1 MSMPRRVL
9 AWLLPLGATL
19 VLLAGCTTATP
30 PANTSSPATT
40 TSSPTASTPGTS
52 SPTASASSPT
62 ATASPV
68 CAAADAFA
76 EALTGFK
83 DTLKPG
89 ATLEQINS
97 ALDQVEKAYEDLLST
112 AGSAAQARVDAVR
125 SAEEQLAA
133 AVNDIPD
140 DATLTSAIDS
150 LRDEVATV
158 QAALSDFASQVRC

>member
-1 MSMPRRVL
+1 M
-9 AWLLPLGATL
+9 
-19 VLLAGCTTATP
+19 
-30 PANTSSPATT
+30 
-40 TSSPTASTPGTS
+40 
-52 SPTASASSPT
+52 
-62 ATASPV
+62 

-83 DTLKPG
+83 NTLKPG

-97 ALDQVEKAYEDLLST
+97 ALDQVEKTYDDLLST

-125 SAEEQLAA
+125 SAEEQLAS

-158 QAALSDFASQVRC
+158 QAALSDLASEVRC

>member
-19 VLLAGCTTATP
+19 VLLAGCTTSTP
-30 PANTSSPATT
+30 PANTPSPMAS
-40 TSSPTASTPGTS
+40 TSSPQPTV
-52 SPTASASSPT
+52 SPA
-62 ATASPV
+62 

-89 ATLEQINS
+89 ATLEQIRS
-97 ALDQVEKAYEDLLST
+97 ARDQVVKTYDDLVSAT
-112 AGSAAQARVDAVR
+112 GSAAQARVDAVS
-125 SAEEQLAA
+125 SAQEQFAA

-150 LRDEVATV
+150 LRDEAANV
-158 QAALSDFASQVRC
+158 QAALSDLASEVRC